1 MPVKCEEYSQVCV
14 MEIHGDFTAE
24 TAGQAKKALDDHV
37 DQRRIVDFVVDFQKA
52 PFVDSDGLE
61 ALLWMKRRCEDL
73 FGQFKI
79 VNLDENCKKILELT
93 RLDHRFECHGDLPTA
108 LKTMR

>member
-14 MEIHGDFTAE
+14 VEVDGDFLAE
-24 TAGQAKKALDDHV
+24 AAAAAKKALEEHV
-37 DQRRIVDFVVDFQKA
+37 DQRQIVDFVIDLQKCG
-52 PFVDSDGLE
+52 FVDSDGLE

-73 FGQFKI
+73 FGRLKL
-79 VNLDENCKKILELT
+79 VNLDDNLKKILEIT
-93 RLDHRFECHGDLPTA
+93 RLDHRFECQVDLPTA